1 MISAWM
7 KGLVIYLILSGLAMK
22 LIPGKNYEKYIS
34 LYMGFIMVIMLAKP
48 VLMLF
53 SVRDS
58 GVDRFME
65 SIDNYLNFNPDNVYG
80 SNKSMNY
87 YELGMSET
95 IRLDLLK
102 AGYDLSEVSFVT
114 DDNEKVL
121 SVTLYL
127 SGEFEE
133 KDLKN
138 YINEVY
144 KINLESIHIVRR

>member
-1 MISAWM
+1 MIGAWM
-7 KGLVIYLILSGLAMK
+7 KGLVIYLILSGLVMK

-34 LYMGFIMVIMLAKP
+34 LYMGLIMVIMLAKP

-58 GVDRFME
+58 GADRFME
-65 SIDNYLNFNPDNVYG
+65 SIDNYLDFNLDNVYG
-80 SNKSMNY
+80 SDKSMNY

-102 AGYDLSEVSFVT
+102 NGYDLSEISFIT
-114 DDNEKVL
+114 DETERVL

-127 SGEFEE
+127 TGEFEE
-133 KDLKN
+133 KDLKK

-144 KINLESIHIVRR
+144 NIDFESIHIVRR

>member
-7 KGLVIYLILSGLAMK
+7 KGLVIYLILSGLVMK

-102 AGYDLSEVSFVT
+102 AGYDLSEVYFVT

>member
-7 KGLVIYLILSGLAMK
+7 KGLVIYLILSGLVMK

-65 SIDNYLNFNPDNVYG
+65 SIDNYLNFNLDNVYG

-102 AGYDLSEVSFVT
+102 AGYDLSEISFVT

>member
-7 KGLVIYLILSGLAMK
+7 KGLVIYLILSGLVMK

-34 LYMGFIMVIMLAKP
+34 LYMAFIMVIMLAKP

>member
-1 MISAWM
+1 MIGAWT
-7 KGLVIYLILSGLAMK
+7 KGLVIYLILSGLVLK

-53 SVRDS
+53 SAGNS
-58 GVDRFME
+58 GVDRFMD
-65 SIDNYLNFNPDNVYG
+65 SIDEYLNFDIGNIHG

-87 YELGMSET
+87 YELGMSEA

-102 AGYDLSEVSFVT
+102 AGYDLSGVSLIN
-114 DDNEKVL
+114 DDNERVL
-121 SVTLYL
+121 GVTLYL

-133 KDLKN
+133 KDLKK

-144 KINLESIHIVRR
+144 NIDFESIHIVRR

>member
-1 MISAWM
+1 MIGAWM
-7 KGLVIYLILSGLAMK
+7 KGLVIYLILSGLVMK

-34 LYMGFIMVIMLAKP
+34 LYMGLIMVIMLAKP

-65 SIDNYLNFNPDNVYG
+65 SIDNYLDFNLDNVYG
-80 SNKSMNY
+80 SDKSINY

-102 AGYDLSEVSFVT
+102 NGYDLSGISFIT
-114 DDNEKVL
+114 DETERVL

-127 SGEFEE
+127 TGEFEE
-133 KDLKN
+133 KDLKK

-144 KINLESIHIVRR
+144 NIDFESIHIVRR